1 MFYVDNNFLW
11 IEFSK
16 VSFLN
21 LGCLRDSE
29 IKLFE
34 DNKIRHVV
42 TDFRCDI
49 STLCF
54 IFD

>member
-1 MFYVDNNFLW
+1 MFYIDNEFLCM
-11 IEFSK
+11 EFSK

-21 LGCLRDSE
+21 LGCLLDSE

-49 STLCF
+49 SSLCL